1 MRLEN
6 FIVFLCV
13 LITVSSCQKK
23 TGSISDRPPYD
34 SLAQKMIAE
43 GMKTYPAYSMLHD
56 LCIHIGPRLSGSPE
70 AARAVEWGK
79 SRMEELGFENIRLEP
94 VIVPHWVRGKTEEL
108 MIVRFSGMPIR
119 SLNICALGGSI
130 GTPKEGITAEVVE
143 VQSFDELHALGDQ
156 VQGKIVFYN
165 RPMDRTKFYPGEA
178 YGGAVDQRSK
188 GAMEAG
194 KMGAVAVIVRSM
206 TTRLDDV
213 PHTGAM
219 NYIDTIPKI
228 PAAAISTLGAEAL
241 SDMLKKEAGI
251 KVRIKLD
258 CEILPDAESAN
269 VVGELR
275 GSTLPNEIVVI
286 GGHLDSWDKGQG
298 AHDDGAG
305 VVQCLEAI
313 RLLKAQGLR
322 PKRTIR
328 VVLFM
333 NEENGLRGGK
343 AYAKADRPNEKH
355 IAAIETDAGGFS
367 PRAFTVDADSIVIP
381 KIAQWAYALAPLDA
395 DKIVKGHG
403 GADIS
408 ELKKQGVPTIG
419 LRPDWHRY
427 FDYHHSDLDTIDKVN
442 ERELE
447 AGAIAMAVMS
457 YVLAEEGT

>member
-1 MRLEN
+1 M
-6 FIVFLCV
+6 LCV
-13 LITVSSCQKK
+13 LLAVSSCQKNGK
-23 TGSISDRPPYD
+23 PKSEKPPYD
-34 SLAQKMIAE
+34 SLAQKMIVE
-43 GMKTYPAYSMLHD
+43 GMKTYPAYDMLHD
-56 LCIHIGPRLSGSPE
+56 LCINIGPRLSGSPE

-79 SRMEELGFENIRLEP
+79 KKMEELGFENVRLEP
-94 VIVPHWVRGKTEEL
+94 VTVPHWVRGKTEEL
-108 MIVRFSGMPIR
+108 VVVKFAGLPIQT
-119 SLNICALGGSI
+119 LNICALGGSI
-130 GTPKEGITAEVVE
+130 GTSKEGITAEAVE
-143 VQSFDELHALGDQ
+143 VHSFEELHALGDK
-156 VQGKIVFYN
+156 VKGKIVFYN
-165 RPMDRTKFYPGEA
+165 RPMDRTKFFPGEA

-188 GAMEAG
+188 GAIEAG

-219 NYIDTIPKI
+219 NYVDSIPKI
-228 PAAAISTLGAEAL
+228 PAAAISTVGAEAL
-241 SDMLKKEAGI
+241 SEILRKEPFV

-275 GSTLPNEIVVI
+275 GSNLPNEIVVI
-286 GGHLDSWDKGQG
+286 GGHLDSWDKGHG

-343 AYAKADRPNEKH
+343 AYAKMERPNEKH

-367 PRAFTVDADSIVIP
+367 PRAFTVDADSLVIP
-381 KIAQWAYALAPLDA
+381 KIAQWAYALAPLEA

-457 YVLAEEGT
+457 YVLAEEGI

>member
-1 MRLEN
+1 MRLLVWAG
-6 FIVFLCV
+6 FMAL
-13 LITVSSCQKK
+13 VSLASCQK
-23 TGSISDRPPYD
+23 SITSRSERPPYD
-34 SLAQKMIAE
+34 SLAQKMIVE
-43 GMKTYPAYSMLHD
+43 GMKTYPAYSMLYD
-56 LCIHIGPRLSGSPE
+56 LSVRIGHRLSGSE
-70 AARAVEWGK
+70 GAARAVEWGK
-79 SRMEELGFENIRLEP
+79 KKMEELGFENVRLEP
-94 VIVPHWVRGKTEEL
+94 VTVPHWVRGETEEAA
-108 MIVRFSGMPIR
+108 IIHTNYTSS
-119 SLNICALGGSI
+119 SLKICALGGSVA
-130 GTPKEGITAEVVE
+130 TPKEGITAEVIE
-143 VQSFDELHALGDQ
+143 VLSFDQLYALGDK
-156 VQGKIVFYN
+156 VKGKIVFYN
-165 RPMDRTKFYPGEA
+165 RPMDRTKFFPGEA

-194 KMGAVAVIVRSM
+194 KMGAVAVLVRSM

-219 NYIDTIPKI
+219 NYADTIPKI
-228 PAAAISTLGAEAL
+228 PAAAISTVGAETL
-241 SDMLKKEAGI
+241 SDRLKKEQGL

-258 CEILPDAESAN
+258 CETLPDVESAN
-269 VVGELR
+269 VVGDLR
-275 GSTLPNEIVVI
+275 GSSLPNEVILI

-313 RLLKAQGLR
+313 RLIKAQGLR

-343 AYAKADRPNEKH
+343 AYAKADRPGEKH
-355 IAAIETDAGGFS
+355 MAAIETDAGGFS
-367 PRAFTVDADSIVIP
+367 PRAFTVDADSMALP
-381 KIAQWAYALAPLDA
+381 KIAQWAYALAPLEA

-427 FDYHHSDLDTIDKVN
+427 FDYHHSDLDTIDNVN

-457 YVLAEEGT
+457 YVLAEEGI

>member
-1 MRLEN
+1 MRLIK
-6 FIVFLCV
+6 F
-13 LITVSSCQKK
+13 VSLLLVSFQLFSCQKIQRVK
-23 TGSISDRPPYD
+23 AEKPPYD
-34 SLAQKMIAE
+34 SLTQKMIVE
-43 GMKTYPAYSMLHD
+43 GMKSYPAYDMLYE
-56 LCIHIGPRLSGSPE
+56 LSVQIGPRLSGSPG

-79 SRMEELGFENIRLEP
+79 KKMEDLGFENVHLEP
-94 VIVPHWVRGKTEEL
+94 VMVPHWVRGNVEEL
-108 MIVRFSGMPIR
+108 VVVGFSGMPI
-119 SLNICALGGSI
+119 SALKICALGGSI
-130 GTPKEGITAEVVE
+130 ATPKQGITAEVVE
-143 VQSFDELHALGDQ
+143 VQTFDELHAMGDRIK
-156 VQGKIVFYN
+156 GKIVFFN
-165 RPMDRTKFYPGEA
+165 RPMDRTKFFPGEA

-188 GAMEAG
+188 GAAEAG

-219 NYIDTIPKI
+219 NYVDTIPKI
-228 PAAAISTLGAEAL
+228 PAAAVSTMGAEKLAEL
-241 SDMLKKEAGI
+241 LKKGNPVN
-251 KVRIKLD
+251 VRLKLD
-258 CEILPDAESAN
+258 CETLPDVESAN

-275 GSTLPNEIVVI
+275 GGVLPNEIVVI
-286 GGHLDSWDKGQG
+286 GGHLDSWDKGRG
-298 AHDDGAG
+298 AHDDGTG
-305 VVQCLEAI
+305 VVECMEAI

-343 AYAKADRPNEKH
+343 AYAKAERPNEKH

-367 PRAFTVDADSIVIP
+367 PRAFTVEADSITLP
-381 KIAQWAYALAPLDA
+381 KIAQWAYVLAPIEA

-408 ELKKQGVPTIG
+408 ELKKLGVPVLG

-427 FDYHHSDLDTIDKVN
+427 FDYHHSDQDTIDKVN

-447 AGAIAMAVMS
+447 TGSIAMAIMS
-457 YVLAEEGT
+457 YVLAEEGI

>member
-1 MRLEN
+1 MRM
-6 FIVFLCV
+6 ITYTGFLCV
-13 LITVSSCQKK
+13 MFTMISCQKN
-23 TGSISDRPPYD
+23 TQLRSERPPYD
-34 SLAQKMIAE
+34 SLAQRMIVE
-43 GMKTYPAYSMLHD
+43 GMKTYPAYDLLHD
-56 LCIHIGPRLSGSPE
+56 LCINIGPRLSGSPE

-79 SRMEELGFENIRLEP
+79 KKMEELGFENVRLEP
-94 VIVPHWVRGKTEEL
+94 VTVPHWVRGKTEEL
-108 MIVRFSGMPIR
+108 VVVRFSGMPIQ

-130 GTPKEGITAEVVE
+130 ATPKEGITAEVVE
-143 VQSFDELHALGDQ
+143 VQSFDELHALGDKIK
-156 VQGKIVFYN
+156 GKIVFYN
-165 RPMDRTKFYPGEA
+165 RPMDRTKFFPGEA

-188 GAMEAG
+188 GAIEAG
-194 KMGAVAVIVRSM
+194 KMGAAAVIVRSM

-219 NYIDTIPKI
+219 NYVDTIPKI
-228 PAAAISTLGAEAL
+228 PAAAISTVGAEAL
-241 SDMLKKEAGI
+241 SDLLKKEPGV
-251 KVRIKLD
+251 KVRIKMD

-275 GSTLPNEIVVI
+275 GSSLPNEIVVI

-305 VVQCLEAI
+305 VVKCLEAI

-343 AYAKADRPNEKH
+343 AYAKMERPNEKH

-367 PRAFTVDADSIVIP
+367 PRAFTVDADSLALP
-381 KIAQWAYALAPLDA
+381 KIAQWAYALAPLEA

-408 ELKKQGVPTIG
+408 ELKKLGVPTIG

-447 AGAIAMAVMS
+447 AGSIAMAIMS
-457 YVLAEEGT
+457 YVLAEEGI

>member
-1 MRLEN
+1 
-6 FIVFLCV
+6 
-13 LITVSSCQKK
+13 
-23 TGSISDRPPYD
+23 
-34 SLAQKMIAE
+34 
-43 GMKTYPAYSMLHD
+43 
-56 LCIHIGPRLSGSPE
+56 
-70 AARAVEWGK
+70 
-79 SRMEELGFENIRLEP
+79 
-94 VIVPHWVRGKTEEL
+94 
-108 MIVRFSGMPIR
+108 
-119 SLNICALGGSI
+119 
-130 GTPKEGITAEVVE
+130 
-143 VQSFDELHALGDQ
+143 
-156 VQGKIVFYN
+156 
-165 RPMDRTKFYPGEA
+165 MDRTKFFPGEA
-178 YGGAVDQRSK
+178 YGGAVNQRSK
-188 GAMEAG
+188 GAIEAG
-194 KMGAVAVIVRSM
+194 KMGAAAVIVRSM

-219 NYIDTIPKI
+219 NYVDSIPKI
-228 PAAAISTLGAEAL
+228 PAAAISTAGAEAL
-241 SDMLKKEAGI
+241 SEILKKEPFV

-258 CEILPDAESAN
+258 CEILPDVESAN

-275 GSTLPNEIVVI
+275 GSVFPNEIVVI
-286 GGHLDSWDKGQG
+286 GGHLDSWDKGHG

-343 AYAKADRPNEKH
+343 AYAKMERPNEKH
-355 IAAIETDAGGFS
+355 IVAIETDAGGFS
-367 PRAFTVDADSIVIP
+367 PRAFTVDADSLVIP
-381 KIAQWAYALAPLDA
+381 RIAQWAYALAPLEA

-427 FDYHHSDLDTIDKVN
+427 FDYHHSDLDTFDKVN

-457 YVLAEEGT
+457 YVLAEEGI

>member
-1 MRLEN
+1 MRLKKL
-6 FIVFLCV
+6 VAL
-13 LITVSSCQKK
+13 LAVSLQLFSCQK
-23 TGSISDRPPYD
+23 THHYAERPPYD
-34 SLAQKMIAE
+34 SLTVKMIAE
-43 GMKTYPAYSMLHD
+43 GMKNYPAYDMLYE
-56 LCIHIGPRLSGSPE
+56 LSVQIGPRLSGSPE
-70 AARAVEWGK
+70 AARAVEWGRK
-79 SRMEELGFENIRLEP
+79 KMEELGFDNVRLEP
-94 VIVPHWVRGKTEEL
+94 VTVPHWVRGKTEEL
-108 MIVRFSGMPIR
+108 VVVKFGGMPIR
-119 SLNICALGGSI
+119 SLTICALGGSI
-130 GTPKEGITAEVVE
+130 CTSKEGITAEAVE
-143 VQSFDELHALGDQ
+143 VQSFEELHALGDK
-156 VQGKIVFYN
+156 VKGKIVFYN
-165 RPMDRTKFYPGEA
+165 RPMDRTKFFPGEA

-194 KMGAVAVIVRSM
+194 KMGAAAVIVRSM

-219 NYIDTIPKI
+219 NYVDSIPKI
-228 PAAAISTLGAEAL
+228 PAAAISTVGAEAL
-241 SDMLKKEAGI
+241 SEILKKEPFV
-251 KVRIKLD
+251 KVRIKMD
-258 CEILPDAESAN
+258 CEILPDVESAN

-275 GSTLPNEIVVI
+275 GSSLPNEIILI
-286 GGHLDSWDKGQG
+286 GGHLDSWDKGHG

-343 AYAKADRPNEKH
+343 AYAKMERPNEKH

-367 PRAFTVDADSIVIP
+367 PRAFTVDADSLALP
-381 KIAQWAYALAPLDA
+381 KIAKWAYVLAPLEA

-408 ELKKQGVPTIG
+408 ELKKLGVPTIG

-447 AGAIAMAVMS
+447 AGAVAMAIMS
-457 YVLAEEGT
+457 YVLAEEGI

>member
-1 MRLEN
+1 MRLKKL
-6 FIVFLCV
+6 VAL
-13 LITVSSCQKK
+13 LAVSLQLFSCQK
-23 TGSISDRPPYD
+23 THHYAERPPYD
-34 SLAQKMIAE
+34 SLTVKMIAE
-43 GMKTYPAYSMLHD
+43 GMKNYPAYDMLYE
-56 LCIHIGPRLSGSPE
+56 LSVQIGPRLSGSPE
-70 AARAVEWGK
+70 AARAVEWGRK
-79 SRMEELGFENIRLEP
+79 KMEELGFDNVRLEP
-94 VIVPHWVRGKTEEL
+94 VTVPHWVRGKTEEL
-108 MIVRFSGMPIR
+108 VVVKFGGMPIR
-119 SLNICALGGSI
+119 SLTICALGGSI
-130 GTPKEGITAEVVE
+130 GTSKEGITAEAVE
-143 VQSFDELHALGDQ
+143 VQSFEELHALGDK
-156 VQGKIVFYN
+156 VKGKIVFYN
-165 RPMDRTKFYPGEA
+165 RPMDRTKFFPGEA

-194 KMGAVAVIVRSM
+194 KMGAAAVIVRSM

-219 NYIDTIPKI
+219 NYVDSIPKI
-228 PAAAISTLGAEAL
+228 PAAAISTVGAEAL
-241 SDMLKKEAGI
+241 SEILKKEPFV
-251 KVRIKLD
+251 KVRIKMD
-258 CEILPDAESAN
+258 CEILPDVESAN

-275 GSTLPNEIVVI
+275 GSSLPNEIILI
-286 GGHLDSWDKGQG
+286 GGHLDSWDKGHG

-343 AYAKADRPNEKH
+343 AYAKMERPNEKH

-367 PRAFTVDADSIVIP
+367 PRAFTVDADSLALP
-381 KIAQWAYALAPLDA
+381 KIAKWAYVLAPLEA

-408 ELKKQGVPTIG
+408 ELKKLGVPTIG

-447 AGAIAMAVMS
+447 AGAVAMAIMS
-457 YVLAEEGT
+457 YVLAEEGI